1 MDDGILNSVVMEA
14 FREEYKGKLPE
25 LKAKRAE
32 LVAAALENRQVVSVN
47 LGSGTSYSTEANAK
61 VSDLL
66 QIVQR
71 LISEEEGS
79 PFSGDVQGNGVQFF
93 RRPFG
98 T

>member
-1 MDDGILNSVVMEA
+1 MDDGLLNGAVMDA
-14 FREEYKGKLPE
+14 FREEYKGRLAE

-32 LVAAALENRQVVSVN
+32 LVAAALENRSVVSVN
-47 LGSGTSYSTEANAK
+47 LGSGTSYSTEATAN

-66 QIVQR
+66 RIVQR
-71 LISEEEGS
+71 LIQEVEGVPVPEE
-79 PFSGDVQGNGVQFF
+79 VQGNGVQFF